1 MPEVLTVPVELR
13 WADTDQ
19 YGHVNNVAHVRYV
32 EEARIR
38 AFGLPD
44 QPAGFH
50 PDRPQPVLARLGPSS
65 FTITAGQRFEYRQEL
80 EYHGQAVLAE
90 TWLSRIGSSS
100 FDMDCRLVDVARTA
114 EYLVSRVNLVLM
126 DVATRRPRAITPPER
141 EHLERYL
148 APGVAFR

>member
-1 MPEVLTVPVELR
+1 MPEPLRVPVDLR
-13 WADTDQ
+13 WADTDR

-44 QPAGFH
+44 QPDGFN
-50 PDRPQPVLARLGPSS
+50 PDRPVPVLARLGPDS

-80 EYHGQAVLAE
+80 EYHGQSVVAE
-90 TWLSRIGSSS
+90 VWLSRLGSRS
-100 FDMDCRLVDVARTA
+100 FDMDCRLVDAAGTV

-126 DVATRRPRAITPPER
+126 DSATHRPRALTEA
-141 EHLERYL
+141 ELDYL
-148 APGVAFR
+148 QEYVAPGVAFR

>member
-1 MPEVLTVPVELR
+1 MPEVIRVPVELR
-13 WADTDQ
+13 WADTDR

-44 QPAGFH
+44 QPDGFH
-50 PDRPQPVLARLGPSS
+50 PEHPPVLAFLGPET

-80 EYHGQAVLAE
+80 SYHGQSVTAE
-90 TWLSRIGSSS
+90 VWLSRLGSSS
-100 FDMDCRLVDVARTA
+100 FDMDCRLVDDEG

-126 DVATRRPRAITPPER
+126 SVATHRPRPFSAAER
-141 EHLERYL
+141 EHLESYL